1 MEVRNLRILVAD
13 DHASM
18 RDCIV
23 SLLQADFEVVGAVSD
38 GDELVKA
45 ALELK
50 PDVIVSDICMP
61 KLTGI
66 DAKECL
72 QALGVDVPFV
82 FVSANFTEK
91 VVRDLGVC
99 VSKGDLVSNLNST
112 VRSAVSEG
120 PIRPSDSDVA
130 CGVIADFNL

>member
-45 ALELK
+45 VLELK

-99 VSKGDLVSNLNST
+99 VPKG
-112 VRSAVSEG
+112 
-120 PIRPSDSDVA
+120 
-130 CGVIADFNL
+130 